1 VVLIGATTVRVLLL
15 ALPLVA
21 LVLVMLLTEST
32 SNSCKNFLAAPQ
44 PMERHLVVSSP
55 AQLLVMIKD
64 LRLRMS
70 SHGSVGPPELLLH
83 GRSVAMTE
91 ALMIVALLLLEDPL
105 LLGQEIV
112 VVVMATETP
121 TTMLKVVVTTPPL
134 VVMLLHG
141 NSQLLLIHQLLHT
154 PATLPQVILVAI
166 LLNKPWAL
174 HLALQRL
181 QD

>member
-1 VVLIGATTVRVLLL
+1 
-15 ALPLVA
+15 
-21 LVLVMLLTEST
+21 
-32 SNSCKNFLAAPQ
+32 
-44 PMERHLVVSSP
+44 MERHLVVSSP
-55 AQLLVMIKD
+55 AQLRLMIKD

-70 SHGSVGPPELLLH
+70 SHGSVDPPELLLH

-105 LLGQEIV
+105 RLGREIV
-112 VVVMATETP
+112 VVVTAAETL
-121 TTMLKVVVTTPPL
+121 TTVVKVVVTTLPL
-134 VVMLLHG
+134 VVTLLHG

-154 PATLPQVILVAI
+154 LVTLLQVILVVI

-174 HLALQRL
+174 HLVLRRL

>member
-1 VVLIGATTVRVLLL
+1 
-15 ALPLVA
+15 
-21 LVLVMLLTEST
+21 
-32 SNSCKNFLAAPQ
+32 
-44 PMERHLVVSSP
+44 MERHLVVSSP
-55 AQLLVMIKD
+55 AQLQVMIKD

-70 SHGSVGPPELLLH
+70 SRGSVDLPELLLH

-105 LLGQEIV
+105 HLGQEIV
-112 VVVMATETP
+112 VVVTAAETL
-121 TTMLKVVVTTPPL
+121 TTMVKVVVTTLPL
-134 VVMLLHG
+134 GVTLLHG
-141 NSQLLLIHQLLHT
+141 NSQLLLIHQLLHILV
-154 PATLPQVILVAI
+154 TLLQVILVVI